1 MRKPIRIEQ
10 SLLLRL
16 GSTTLDFISKLAPFD
31 VVDGTAMMFIITI
44 IINHRTIISIV
55 IRNFS
60 FKITIINIIWY
71 YMEFQSCLIFRIW
84 KLWNRRSLELLAMAS
99 HSKYICRLFHFF
111 QYILFTFLRWS
122 IGDLFHWFLQ
132 FILQITYWLHILM
145 KLSMFHSFW
154 IT

>member
-55 IRNFS
+55 IRNLRLPS
-60 FKITIINIIWY
+60 TLYGIV
-71 YMEFQSCLIFRIW
+71 
-84 KLWNRRSLELLAMAS
+84 WN
-99 HSKYICRLFHFF
+99 SKVA
-111 QYILFTFLRWS
+111 
-122 IGDLFHWFLQ
+122 
-132 FILQITYWLHILM
+132 
-145 KLSMFHSFW
+145 
-154 IT
+154 

>member
-71 YMEFQSCLIFRIW
+71 YMEFQSCLIFRI
-84 KLWNRRSLELLAMAS
+84 
-99 HSKYICRLFHFF
+99 
-111 QYILFTFLRWS
+111 
-122 IGDLFHWFLQ
+122 
-132 FILQITYWLHILM
+132 
-145 KLSMFHSFW
+145 
-154 IT
+154 